1 MSSEEKQLIVVP
13 DVILPADINTRYD
26 IYFTDRR
33 IAIVCMGPSNRFGY
47 GIGKLHS
54 YPAASSAIT
63 PPLTYVDEKDKVEVE
78 EELSTVPLDE
88 LLELSKKSCQYA
100 IKEIQ
105 TLRLI
110 WGKQPKFVILS
121 EDCESKF
128 APDEEQFK
136 QLLDL
141 LTTEEPYCS
150 KLGIAGNW
158 KQLQELLSMVV
169 CYSCGAENDLDAIC
183 CVNCGQELWEQ
194 TEDEGK
200 SIACGSCGRKN
211 RENSVYCKQCGKPL
225 RAADTS

>member
-1 MSSEEKQLIVVP
+1 MSSEEKQLLVIP
-13 DVILPADINTRYD
+13 DVNLPADFNTRYD
-26 IYFTDRR
+26 IHFTDRR
-33 IAIVCMGPSNRFGY
+33 IAIVCMGPANRFGY
-47 GIGKLHS
+47 GLGKLHT
-54 YPAASSAIT
+54 YPAASDAIT
-63 PPLTYVDEKDKVEVE
+63 PSLTYVDEKDKVEAQ

-121 EDCESKF
+121 EDFESKF
-128 APDEEQFK
+128 APDEDQFK

-141 LTTEEPYCS
+141 LTTTEPYCS

-158 KQLQELLSMVV
+158 MQLQDLLSTVI
-169 CYSCGAENDLDAIC
+169 CGSCGAENDLDAVW
-183 CVNCGQELWEQ
+183 CVNCGQEIWEQ

-200 SIACGSCGRKN
+200 SIACGSCGTKN
-211 RENSVYCKQCGKPL
+211 REDSAYCKQCGKAL
-225 RAADTS
+225 AADSS